1 MGISITTGVAPAAYA
16 NTGATTTAPA
26 QTTAAQ
32 TPAPA
37 PAATSQPAKAVQAP
51 TVQTAVQSQAAES
64 AQAREE
70 AKKPGGSTVKH
81 KDAVTITYDSQAG
94 VNVFKSYDS
103 KGNVVVQVPPSQLL
117 KTMQLEGKSSEEIT
131 GKLINTKA

>member
-1 MGISITTGVAPAAYA
+1 MGISITTGVAPAAYS
-16 NTGATTTAPA
+16 NTGAATTAPA

-32 TPAPA
+32 TPA

-51 TVQTAVQSQAAES
+51 TVQTAVQSQAAEK
-64 AQAREE
+64 AQAQQE
-70 AKKPGGSTVKH
+70 AKKPGGATVKH

-117 KTMQLEGKSSEEIT
+117 KTMQLEGKSQEEIT

>member
-16 NTGATTTAPA
+16 NTGATTAAPA

-32 TPAPA
+32 TPA

-70 AKKPGGSTVKH
+70 AKQPGSATVKH
-81 KDAVTITYDSQAG
+81 KDAVTITYDNQAG

-103 KGNVVVQVPPSQLL
+103 KGNVVVQVPPSQRL
-117 KTMQLEGKSSEEIT
+117 KTMQLEGKSSEEIS

>member
-16 NTGATTTAPA
+16 NTGATTAAPA
-26 QTTAAQ
+26 QTAAAK
-32 TPAPA
+32 TPA
-37 PAATSQPAKAVQAP
+37 PAATPQPAKAAQAP
-51 TVQTAVQSQAAES
+51 TVQTAVQSQAAEK
-64 AQAREE
+64 AQAQQD
-70 AKKPGGSTVKH
+70 AKKPGSAAVKH

-94 VNVFKSYDS
+94 VNVFKEYDS

-117 KTMQLEGKSSEEIT
+117 KTMQLEGKSNEEIT